1 MKGRAYTVVAGTA
14 GRYDATGGATMA
26 TVLERDL
33 DDAAYAR
40 RKAHAAGHNRCLEA
54 EPVNPEGRF
63 C

>member
-1 MKGRAYTVVAGTA
+1 
-14 GRYDATGGATMA
+14 MA